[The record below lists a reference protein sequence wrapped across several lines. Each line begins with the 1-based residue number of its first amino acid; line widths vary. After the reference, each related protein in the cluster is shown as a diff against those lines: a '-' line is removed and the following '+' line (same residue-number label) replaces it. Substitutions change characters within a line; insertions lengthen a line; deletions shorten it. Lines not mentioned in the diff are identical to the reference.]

1 MRKAI
6 ENYVEWRKRDPSDIK
21 RWWRRK
27 KTWDKTLNLSLSKD
41 DVDVFSE
48 TLDLSKWSWISYNC
62 FKEWDEK
69 VMKIYDLVNANHE
82 SHIEGIKH
90 FEDLQ

>member
-6 ENYVEWRKRDPSDIK
+6 ENYVEWRKRDPSNIK

-48 TLDLSKWSWISYNC
+48 TLDLSYNC